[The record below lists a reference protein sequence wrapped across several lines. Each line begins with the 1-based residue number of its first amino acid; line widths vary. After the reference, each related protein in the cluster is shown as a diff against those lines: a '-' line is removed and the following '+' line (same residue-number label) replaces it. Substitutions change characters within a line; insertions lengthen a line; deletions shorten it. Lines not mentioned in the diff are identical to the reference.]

1 MNCETC
7 KERQKQAEPI
17 PFVAYESGMARME
30 RSNKRL
36 WIIII
41 ILAVMLFGSN
51 IAWTI
56 YENQFEE
63 VTTTESYEATTD
75 DGGTAIANGS
85 GEVRYYGAGEV
96 HENDNDP

>member
-7 KERQKQAEPI
+7 KERQTQAEPI

-56 YENQFEE
+56 YENQFADVVEE
-63 VTTTESYEATTD
+63 TYSSET
-75 DGGTAIANGS
+75 DGGGIAIVNRDGSVNYGESDIHTKDNAN
-85 GEVRYYGAGEV
+85 
-96 HENDNDP
+96 P

>member
-1 MNCETC
+1 MDCQTC

-56 YENQFEE
+56 YENQFADVVEE
-63 VTTTESYEATTD
+63 TYSSEN
-75 DGGTAIANGS
+75 DGGGIAIVNRDGSVNYGESDLHTQENAN
-85 GEVRYYGAGEV
+85 
-96 HENDNDP
+96 P